1 MLRFGT
7 DKRNE
12 LPSRCLACRYG
23 LLCMGECPK
32 HRFSRTDS
40 GDAGLN
46 ALCEGYYSF
55 FEHTEPYMKVMKELL
70 DKGLPPAMVMQ
81 WAGNK

>member
-1 MLRFGT
+1 
-7 DKRNE
+7 
-12 LPSRCLACRYG
+12 
-23 LLCMGECPK
+23 
-32 HRFSRTDS
+32 
-40 GDAGLN
+40 
-46 ALCEGYYSF
+46 LCEGYYSF